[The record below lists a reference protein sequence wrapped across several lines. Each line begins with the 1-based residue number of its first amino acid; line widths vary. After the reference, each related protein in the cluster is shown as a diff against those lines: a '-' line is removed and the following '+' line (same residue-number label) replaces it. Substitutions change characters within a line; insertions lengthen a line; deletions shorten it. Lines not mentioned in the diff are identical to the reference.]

1 MTSGM
6 RTYAN
11 CEGMPTCSIPNF
23 TRFIAT
29 IYTTFNTCS
38 QARASRH
45 IDSLATDVYTC
56 SLTMKTGIHPDNYRT
71 VVFED
76 LNNGTRFLTRS
87 TVAAEET
94 IKWEDG
100 NDYPLVK
107 VHISSASH
115 PFFTG
120 EERIVD
126 VEGRVDK
133 FKARAAAGQAAREQ
147 RTKAVKKHTL
157 RKQAKQVKQAS
168 KEEAKSEE

>member
-1 MTSGM
+1 MISV
-6 RTYAN
+6 
-11 CEGMPTCSIPNF
+11 
-23 TRFIAT
+23 
-29 IYTTFNTCS
+29 
-38 QARASRH
+38 
-45 IDSLATDVYTC
+45 DLDLWATDMYTN
-56 SLTMKTGIHPDNYRT
+56 LTMKTGLHPDNYRV

-87 TVAAEET
+87 TVASEET

-100 NDYPLVK
+100 NEYPLVK

-133 FKARAAAGQAAREQ
+133 FKARAAAGAAAREK
-147 RTKAVKKHTL
+147 RTGAVKKHAM
-157 RKQAKQVKQAS
+157 RK
-168 KEEAKSEE
+168 EAKLAKHEAKIEAETER